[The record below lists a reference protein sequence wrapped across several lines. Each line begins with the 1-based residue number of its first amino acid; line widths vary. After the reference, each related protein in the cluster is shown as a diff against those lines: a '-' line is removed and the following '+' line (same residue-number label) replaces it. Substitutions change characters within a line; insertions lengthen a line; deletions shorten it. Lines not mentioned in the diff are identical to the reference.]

1 MSRTARAA
9 APSPAT
15 RGKDISKAEPLA
27 GFTLVELLFALGLFL
42 VLAGMAVPQVL
53 AGLDR
58 SRTRA
63 AARYLAARI
72 ALARSQAVARS
83 TTVGLRF
90 SGEADAVSFAAYV
103 DGNHNGV
110 RAMDIAAGTDWL
122 LDPPVGL
129 PDLFPGVT
137 ISSSSIGSRG
147 ILSFT
152 AVGTATS
159 GTLYIRGRDGTQY
172 AVRVLGATGRTRVLR
187 YDAARGGFIETF

>member
-1 MSRTARAA
+1 M
-9 APSPAT
+9 
-15 RGKDISKAEPLA
+15 A

-42 VLAGMAVPQVL
+42 VVAGMAVPQVL

-90 SGEADAVSFAAYV
+90 SGEADAVSFASYV

-110 RAMDIAAGTDWL
+110 RARDIAAGTDWP

-137 ISSSSIGSRG
+137 ISSSSIGSSG

-187 YDAARGGFIETF
+187 YDAARGEFIETF